1 MKTLFFLLLSANL
14 ILILLGQFGAGPDQQ
29 ASASSP
35 RPELHPEKITLLPA
49 PDTCVEWGNFLG
61 KDLKQA
67 ETDIAG
73 LGLGDSIR
81 QRVTGKVPVF
91 WVYIPPRNTREE
103 AEKKTEELKKLGVG
117 DYFLIDSNDQW
128 NNAIS
133 MGMLRNPDAARRLLI
148 ELKMKGVRSVTIGER
163 SLDQTAFI
171 IRNPTAETME
181 KLRELKT
188 AFLESRLTTLKCK
201 TAVPATQ
208 RNG

>member
-14 ILILLGQFGAGPDQQ
+14 IFILLGQFGTDPNQQ

-35 RPELHPEKITLLPA
+35 RPELHPEKISLLPA

-61 KDLKQA
+61 KELKQA
-67 ETDIAG
+67 ETSIAG
-73 LGLGDSIR
+73 LGLSDSVK
-81 QRVTGKVPVF
+81 QRVAGKVPVY

-103 AEKKTEELKKLGVG
+103 AERKTEELKKLGIG

-133 MGMLRNPDAARRLLI
+133 MGMLRNPDTARRLLI
-148 ELKMKGVRSVTIGER
+148 ELKMKGLRSVTIGER
-163 SLDQTAFI
+163 NLDQMAFI

-181 KLRELKT
+181 KLRELKAT
-188 AFLESRLTTLKCK
+188 FLESRLTTLKCK
-201 TAVPATQ
+201 IAVPASQ
-208 RNG
+208 RHG